1 MKRVTR
7 IIENQKTQNEA
18 NALKEQESLT
28 RQSVRYQK
36 SEVILFPGGCDC
48 LYRVTEGLVRLY
60 TMDNEGNGL
69 TLRYV
74 KPDGYFGE
82 ECLSASSR
90 RYFVEAVTH
99 VTVEKI
105 AVKDVGYASNLALV
119 TYYAKVVTNL
129 YQSMHRLANKQLR
142 SRIAAE
148 LLDLQD
154 SALSQQGDNGEAV
167 VKITHDDLASIV
179 GSVRETVTKA
189 LGELGKLKAIEARY
203 GKIALIDP
211 ELLQSIAGE

>member
-1 MKRVTR
+1 MKRITAV
-7 IIENQKTQNEA
+7 IENQSVQSNANTLSEQEHSMGQCLSYQKNEA
-18 NALKEQESLT
+18 
-28 RQSVRYQK
+28 
-36 SEVILFPGGCDC
+36 ILFPGEGDY
-48 LYRVTEGLVRLY
+48 LYRVVDGLVRLY

-74 KPDGYFGE
+74 KPEGYFGE
-82 ECLSASSR
+82 ECLSSTSR
-90 RYFVEAVTH
+90 RYFAEAVTKS
-99 VTVEKI
+99 VVEQITVADVI
-105 AVKDVGYASNLALV
+105 RADNPILVK
-119 TYYAKVVTNL
+119 YYAEVVTNL
-129 YQSMHRLANKQLR
+129 YRSMHRLANKQLR

-154 SALSQQGDNGEAV
+154 SALSQQGEHGEAI

-189 LGELGKLKAIEARY
+189 LGELSKLKAIEARY
-203 GKIALIDP
+203 GKIALINP